1 MCLLVSLSLLPPK
14 LKDVWKIKKDKSL
27 LFQRDI
33 DVENFT
39 ASCNLVGILRSQN
52 HLQTM
57 TNVGPY
63 CDMVTREFYTNLT
76 DDIVDRNSSH
86 FHNIYI
92 RHCYAIL
99 LLLATNN
106 WLPIIVADYVSKKMG
121 KEDKV
126 LLPFS
131 SLIYALNVFV
141 VSESM
146 SIPTRPPCV
155 SINIGVVRTRLNST
169 QYVLANFKSFV
180 AQVEKIMLD
189 DKKLLHSL
197 EAEEQAY
204 APTR

>member
-1 MCLLVSLSLLPPK
+1 MTTKTGHKFMLLLHM
-14 LKDVWKIKKDKSL
+14 I
-27 LFQRDI
+27 
-33 DVENFT
+33 
-39 ASCNLVGILRSQN
+39 
-52 HLQTM
+52 M
-57 TNVGPY
+57 
-63 CDMVTREFYTNLT
+63 
-76 DDIVDRNSSH
+76 
-86 FHNIYI
+86 
-92 RHCYAIL
+92 IL
-99 LLLATNN
+99 LHPRSLTLMIPLGLRGMLRNQ
-106 WLPIIVADYVSKKMG
+106 G

-131 SLIYALNVFV
+131 SLIYALNVFA

-169 QYVLANFKSFV
+169 QSVLANFKSFV